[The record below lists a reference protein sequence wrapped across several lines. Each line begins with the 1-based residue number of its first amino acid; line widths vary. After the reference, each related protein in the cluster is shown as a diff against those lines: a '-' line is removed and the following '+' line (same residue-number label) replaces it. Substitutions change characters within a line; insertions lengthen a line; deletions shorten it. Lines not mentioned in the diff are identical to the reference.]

1 MIVSIV
7 VIGKN
12 EGWRLNKCFDSIL
25 SLINHNLNF
34 NFEVIYVDSGSKDD
48 SIEVARKFP
57 FIKIFQLY
65 GNMNAAIARNVGAI
79 ESTGDI
85 IVFIDGDMEILPS
98 FIGEVIKNGELV
110 HDYVTG
116 HIDDLFYTL
125 NEVFLSCKSRTYFG
139 SLPTKEQNISE
150 NGGFFIV
157 KRSVWFM
164 VNGMKNK
171 YRKSQD
177 IDFTIRLK
185 GKGVTIVRVPF
196 LAIKHHT
203 IDYNDE
209 QRMWDLF
216 WKGDYFFAGL
226 LFREHFFRFSF
237 LLRTIRMNY
246 TALTIAIII
255 TSFFFNIFLTK
266 IAIFFFLIILT
277 LRTIKHTITSK
288 KQIKKIP
295 YIIERWFLQ
304 IFIDF
309 SFWIGFLFFYPTEKR
324 IKYTKK

>member
-25 SLINHNLNF
+25 SLINHNSNF
-34 NFEVIYVDSGSKDD
+34 NFEVIYVDSCSKDD

-57 FIKIFQLY
+57 FIKIFQLS

-98 FIGEVIKNGELV
+98 FIGQVIKNGELV

-116 HIDDLFYTL
+116 HIDDLFYSL
-125 NEVFLSCKSRTYFG
+125 KEGFLSCKSRTYSG
-139 SLPTKEQNISE
+139 SLPSKEQNISE
-150 NGGFFIV
+150 NGGFFII
-157 KRSVWFM
+157 KRSVWLM

-177 IDFTIRLK
+177 IDFTLRLK
-185 GKGVTIVRVPF
+185 GKRVQIVRVPF

-209 QRMWDLF
+209 HRMWDLF

-226 LFREHFFRFSF
+226 LFREHFFRFNF

-255 TSFFFNIFLTK
+255 ISYFFNIFLTK

-277 LRTIKHTITSK
+277 LRTVNHTITSK

-309 SFWIGFLFFYPTEKR
+309 SFWIGFLFFYPTEKK